1 MFMLRLMFYFVVI
14 RTVGRLFDARVFLL
28 VANLNADDR
37 IHVETGQLSRFDHR
51 NAHLHV
57 TSSYDVQYVHMYV
70 LRQMLFAALL
80 GSLGI
85 LERVDQLLLSVL

>member
-1 MFMLRLMFYFVVI
+1 MWRLRFYFVVI

-37 IHVETGQLSRFDHR
+37 VHVETGQLSRFDHR

-57 TSSYDVQYVHMYV
+57 TSSYDVQYVHMYMYV